1 MKSVNDVSKL
11 YFDKELSEKN
21 VHMLDPFTGTGT
33 FIVRLLQSG
42 IIKKED
48 LVRKFN
54 QELHANEIVLLS
66 YYIATINIEEV
77 FNSLIDGDYESFEG
91 IVLTDT
97 FESTETNDYFEEN
110 ILNENNYRLQ
120 EQKKDNIFVI
130 IGNPP
135 YSIGQKN
142 ANDNTANLKY
152 PNLNKRIENT
162 YAKYSTAKLRK
173 SLYDSYILALRWASD
188 RIGEKGIVSF
198 VINASFIDSNATSG
212 VRKSIYEEF
221 NYIYIYNL
229 RGDARTS
236 GEMRRKE
243 AGNIFGEGSRTPV
256 AIITL
261 IKDGSNRHN
270 IYYKDI
276 GDYLNKTEKLDIISH
291 QKSVETIDWKDI
303 QPDNNHDWIN
313 QRDKNYES
321 YFSIT
326 DIFNQKIIG
335 VSTNRDSWVYGFN
348 KRKTIEK
355 SQEMISNYN
364 DNINWVKEN
373 ANGYTK
379 DQRNMDSSK
388 IKWTVNLTKKFKKG
402 EKIVLNDDKIEV
414 SMYRPFTK
422 KWLYYDRNIIE
433 RPGKSK
439 KLFNES
445 NKAIYITGVGSSREF
460 SALAVNIIPN
470 LDLMEKG
477 QGFVEFINDKNEE
490 YENNINISSLN
501 KFGLNKENLMYYIYG
516 LFHSNDYKNKFSAN
530 LSKELPRIPLVKNKT
545 KFIEIG
551 RKLINLHLNYES
563 CDLSSEVVINQS
575 ENPSYKIKK
584 MTFPKRNEKSTI
596 IVNNDITIK
605 EIPNRA
611 YDYKV
616 NGKSAIEWV
625 MDQYQIKVDKNSG
638 IIDDPNEYSD
648 DPKYILNHLL
658 KIINLSV
665 LTIDLIHELP
675 PLEIIDK

>member
-120 EQKKDNIFVI
+120 EQKKDDIFVI

-173 SLYDSYILALRWASD
+173 SLYDSYVLALRWATD
-188 RIGEKGIVSF
+188 RIGDKGIISF

-221 NYIYIYNL
+221 NHIYIYNL
-229 RGDARTS
+229 RGDQRTQ
-236 GEMRRKE
+236 GEQSRKE
-243 AGNIFGEGSRTPV
+243 GGKIFGSGSRTPIV
-256 AIITL
+256 IITL
-261 IKDGSNRHN
+261 IKDGSNNHN

-276 GDYLNKTEKLDIISH
+276 GDYLNRKEKLDIIS
-291 QKSVETIDWKDI
+291 QQESVKNIEWQNI

-313 QRDKNYES
+313 QRDEKYENYN
-321 YFSIT
+321 SIT
-326 DIFNQKIIG
+326 DVFNKKVIG
-335 VSTNRDSWVYGFN
+335 VSTNRESWVYGFN
-348 KRKTIEK
+348 KVKTIK
-355 SQEMISNYN
+355 KAQEMISNYN
-364 DNINWVKEN
+364 DNIKQVKEN
-373 ANGYTK
+373 KGKYTNEK
-379 DQRNMDSSK
+379 RNMESSK

-402 EKIVLNDDKIEV
+402 EKITLNDKNIEV

-439 KLFNES
+439 ELFSEK

-460 SALAVNIIPN
+460 SALAVNVIPN

-477 QGFVEFINDKNEE
+477 QGFVEFINNKNGE
-490 YENNINISSLN
+490 YESNINFSSFDIS
-501 KFGLNKENLMYYIYG
+501 GLNRENLMYYIYG
-516 LFHSNDYKNKFSAN
+516 LFHSNEYKSKFSAN
-530 LSKELPRIPLVKNKT
+530 LSKELPRIPLVKNKE

-551 RKLINLHLNYES
+551 RKLMNLHLNYES

-584 MTFPKRNEKSTI
+584 MTFPKRNEKNTI

>member
-120 EQKKDNIFVI
+120 EQKKDDIFVI

-173 SLYDSYILALRWASD
+173 SLYDSYILALRWATD
-188 RIGEKGIVSF
+188 RIGDKGIISF

-221 NYIYIYNL
+221 NHIYIYNL
-229 RGDARTS
+229 RGDQRTQ
-236 GEMRRKE
+236 GEQSRKE
-243 AGNIFGEGSRTPV
+243 GGKIFGSGSRTPIV
-256 AIITL
+256 IITL
-261 IKDGSNRHN
+261 IKDGSNNHN

-276 GDYLNKTEKLDIISH
+276 GDYLNRKEKLDIIS
-291 QKSVETIDWKDI
+291 QQESVKNIEWQNI

-313 QRDKNYES
+313 QRDEKYENYN
-321 YFSIT
+321 SIT
-326 DIFNQKIIG
+326 DVFNKKVIG
-335 VSTNRDSWVYGFN
+335 VSTNRDAWVYGFN
-348 KRKTIEK
+348 KVKTIK
-355 SQEMISNYN
+355 KAQEMISNYN
-364 DNINWVKEN
+364 DNIKQVKEN
-373 ANGYTK
+373 KGKYTNEK
-379 DQRNMDSSK
+379 RNMESSK

-402 EKIVLNDDKIEV
+402 EKITLNDKNIEV

-439 KLFNES
+439 ELFSEK

-460 SALAVNIIPN
+460 SALAVNVIPN

-477 QGFVEFINDKNEE
+477 
-490 YENNINISSLN
+490 
-501 KFGLNKENLMYYIYG
+501 
-516 LFHSNDYKNKFSAN
+516 
-530 LSKELPRIPLVKNKT
+530 
-545 KFIEIG
+545 
-551 RKLINLHLNYES
+551 
-563 CDLSSEVVINQS
+563 
-575 ENPSYKIKK
+575 
-584 MTFPKRNEKSTI
+584 
-596 IVNNDITIK
+596 
-605 EIPNRA
+605 
-611 YDYKV
+611 
-616 NGKSAIEWV
+616 
-625 MDQYQIKVDKNSG
+625 
-638 IIDDPNEYSD
+638 
-648 DPKYILNHLL
+648 
-658 KIINLSV
+658 
-665 LTIDLIHELP
+665 
-675 PLEIIDK
+675 